1 MTNLEIKKVS
11 HEDLA
16 MLQEIGRSTFYET
29 FADSNSEENMTN
41 YLAEGFSIEKLRSEL
56 NDENNKFYFG
66 ILDQEIVAYLKLN
79 FGLAQ
84 TELQANNALEIERIY
99 VLNAFQGKKIGQ
111 MLYEKAMQIAKKA
124 KAEYIWLGVWEQNPK
139 AIQFYKKNGFV
150 EFDKHIFKL
159 GDDLQTDIMMKLKL
173 ID

>member
-16 MLQEIGRSTFYET
+16 LLQEIGRSTFYET

-41 YLAEGFSIEKLRSEL
+41 YLAEGFSLEKLRSEL
-56 NDENNKFYFG
+56 NDENTKFYFG

-124 KAEYIWLGVWEQNPK
+124 KAEYIWLGV
-139 AIQFYKKNGFV
+139 
-150 EFDKHIFKL
+150 
-159 GDDLQTDIMMKLKL
+159 
-173 ID
+173 

>member
-16 MLQEIGRSTFYET
+16 ILQEIGKSTFYET
-29 FADSNSEENMTN
+29 FAESNSEENMTN
-41 YLAEGFSIEKLRSEL
+41 YLAEGFSLEKLRSEL
-56 NDENNKFYFG
+56 NDENTKFYFG

-111 MLYEKAMQIAKKA
+111 MLYEKAIQIAKKA

-173 ID
+173 IE

>member
-16 MLQEIGRSTFYET
+16 MLQEIGRCTFYET

-41 YLAEGFSIEKLRSEL
+41 YLAEGFSLEKLRSEL
-56 NDENNKFYFG
+56 NDENTGFYFG
-66 ILDQEIVAYLKLN
+66 ILGQEIVAYLKLN

-84 TELQANNALEIERIY
+84 TELQANNTLEIERIY

-124 KAEYIWLGVWEQNPK
+124 NAEYIWLGVWEQNPK

-150 EFDKHIFKL
+150 EFDKHIFRL